1 MNKEDKGI
9 QIIKKSSK
17 GKTQVE
23 FDIKVTSPYITKKMD
38 EVISLYNQITNI
50 NGFRKGKAPKE
61 LVYRKQLHNILKETY
76 QQITNDISKITK
88 KEIPEIVRITIDKDF
103 HHDLEGKKDIE
114 VKIITDK
121 ISKIQFPD
129 IKNIKVKIDEAKAK
143 FEKSL
148 DEIKKNKKREDEYS
162 YLKDH
167 AKEYIEHY
175 HEDLIMKKIIDSI
188 KLTKE
193 DIPKH
198 IIENYI
204 HESQERINEY
214 AKKMNLDYRTYLE
227 KIKQSEEKLK
237 KELEEEVI
245 NKIKL
250 ELLVDA
256 APEEYKPQ
264 IKQEDIQMELEYIKK
279 HHLNNKEA
287 SDIIYSTIRNKTI
300 QNLINKIKEQ

>member
-9 QIIKKSSK
+9 QIIKKNSK

-23 FDIKVTSPYITKKMD
+23 FDIKITSPYITKKMD

-76 QQITNDISKITK
+76 QQITSDVSKIIK

-103 HHDLEGKKDIE
+103 HHELEEKKDIE
-114 VKIITDK
+114 VKIITDR

-129 IKNIKVKIDEAKAK
+129 IKKIKVKIDEAKEQ

-148 DEIKKNKKREDEYS
+148 EEIKNDKKREDEYN

-167 AKEYIEHY
+167 SKEYIDHY

-204 HESQERINEY
+204 NESVERINEY
-214 AKKMNLDYRTYLE
+214 AKKMNLDYKTYLE
-227 KIKQSEEKLK
+227 KIHQSEEKLH
-237 KELEEEVI
+237 KELEDEVI

-250 ELLVDA
+250 ELLVDS

-264 IKQEDIQMELEYIKK
+264 LKQDDIQKELEYIK
-279 HHLNNKEA
+279 HNHLDNKEA

-300 QNLINKIKEQ
+300 QNLISQIKEQ